1 MHKTYFD
8 VDTHTWVFKSA
19 CPSCLNIKVA
29 TFVDKIK
36 MQMHHLTLAWLWC
49 LYIYGPMACRPCKQW
64 LLLLEEHELFNWP
77 DLNVLWTTF
86 DVPLKPRTPSV
97 PQINQLHSKVVV
109 KLNYLKFYWF
119 CTENIIIDHTKY
131 TMNIVNVY
139 TMILV

>member
-49 LYIYGPMACRPCKQW
+49 LYIYMDLW
-64 LLLLEEHELFNWP
+64 LVGRASNGYY
-77 DLNVLWTTF
+77 
-86 DVPLKPRTPSV
+86 
-97 PQINQLHSKVVV
+97 
-109 KLNYLKFYWF
+109 YLKS
-119 CTENIIIDHTKY
+119 
-131 TMNIVNVY
+131 MNYSTGQIWTY
-139 TMILV
+139 YGRHLMCL